1 MIVAEAREHSPV
13 DLIPTPESV
22 MQILTRTG
30 AYRKGH
36 FIYPSGKHAS
46 HYFQM
51 PLAFRYYDN
60 ARILSVGLS
69 RLFRME
75 KTIASQLPK
84 ISVISPSP
92 GGIMVAFG
100 VREALTAE
108 QIYWAEMEDGRRQ
121 FRQYMSETDVYPAI
135 IVDDILRSGRAMQ
148 ETFDLCKEIGADVIG
163 CGALVRF
170 EDSPNEF
177 NGVPVKSLLTFDVNF
192 YQNEQEW
199 KTSRSASDVQ
209 EEKVRF

>member
-1 MIVAEAREHSPV
+1 MVNLVPS
-13 DLIPTPESV
+13 PESV
-22 MQILTRTG
+22 MEILRDTG

-36 FIYPSGKHAS
+36 FIYPNGKHAS

-75 KTIASQLPK
+75 KAISSRLPK
-84 ISVISPSP
+84 VSIISPSP

-100 VREALTAE
+100 VREALSAE
-108 QIYWAEMEDGRRQ
+108 QIYWAEMEEGKRQ
-121 FRQYMSETDVYPAI
+121 FRQYIGEGDVHPAI
-135 IVDDILRSGRAMQ
+135 IVDDILRSGRAIT
-148 ETFDLCKEIGADVIG
+148 ETVKLVKELGADIIG
-163 CGALVRF
+163 IGTIVKFNDAP
-170 EDSPNEF
+170 SEF
-177 NGVPVKSLLTFDVNF
+177 DGIPVKSLTGFDVHF
-192 YQNEQEW
+192 YDTKEDWEKSKN
-199 KTSRSASDVQ
+199 ASDKE

>member
-1 MIVAEAREHSPV
+1 MV
-13 DLIPTPESV
+13 DLIPSPESV
-22 MQILTRTG
+22 MEILKSTG

-36 FIYPSGKHAS
+36 FIYPNGKHAS

-75 KTIASQLPK
+75 KSISSRLPK
-84 ISVISPSP
+84 VSVISPSP

-108 QIYWAEMEDGRRQ
+108 QIYWAEMEDGHRQ
-121 FRQYMSETDVYPAI
+121 FRQYMSEYEVHPAV
-135 IVDDILRSGRAMQ
+135 IVDDIIRSGRAIR
-148 ETFDLCKEIGADVIG
+148 ETVQLCKEIGTEVIG
-163 CGALVRF
+163 IGAIARF
-170 EDSPNEF
+170 EDGPTDF
-177 NGVPVKSLLTFDVNF
+177 DGIPVKSLLTFDVNF
-192 YQNEQEW
+192 YEDEDEW
-199 KTSRSASDVQ
+199 RGSRNASDSEV
-209 EEKVRF
+209 EKVRY

>member
-1 MIVAEAREHSPV
+1 
-13 DLIPTPESV
+13 
-22 MQILTRTG
+22 
-30 AYRKGH
+30 
-36 FIYPSGKHAS
+36 
-46 HYFQM
+46 
-51 PLAFRYYDN
+51 
-60 ARILSVGLS
+60 
-69 RLFRME
+69 ME

-84 ISVISPSP
+84 VSVISPSP

-108 QIYWAEMEDGRRQ
+108 QIYWAEMEDGKRQ
-121 FRQYMSETDVYPAI
+121 FRQYMSETDVHPAI

-170 EDSPNEF
+170 EDSPSEF

-192 YQNEQEW
+192 YQTEQEW
-199 KTSRSASDVQ
+199 KRSRSASDVH

>member
-1 MIVAEAREHSPV
+1 MV
-13 DLIPTPESV
+13 DLVPSPESV
-22 MQILTRTG
+22 MEILKSTG

-36 FIYPSGKHAS
+36 FVYPNGKHAS

-75 KTIASQLPK
+75 KSISSRLPK
-84 ISVISPSP
+84 VSVISPSP

-108 QIYWAEMEDGRRQ
+108 QIYWAEMEDGHRQ
-121 FRQYMSETDVYPAI
+121 FRQYMSEYEVHPAV
-135 IVDDILRSGRAMQ
+135 IVDDIIRSGRAIR
-148 ETFDLCKEIGADVIG
+148 ETVELCKEIGTEVIG
-163 CGALVRF
+163 IGAIARF
-170 EDSPNEF
+170 EDGPTDF
-177 NGVPVKSLLTFDVNF
+177 DGIPVKSLLTFDVNF
-192 YQNEQEW
+192 YEDEDEW
-199 KTSRSASDVQ
+199 RGSRNASDSEV
-209 EEKVRF
+209 EKVRY

>member
-1 MIVAEAREHSPV
+1 MV
-13 DLIPTPESV
+13 DLVPSSESV
-22 MQILTRTG
+22 MKILQDTG

-36 FIYPSGKHAS
+36 FIYPNGKHAS

-75 KTIASQLPK
+75 KSIAGRLPK
-84 ISVISPSP
+84 VSIISPSP

-100 VREALTAE
+100 VREALSAE
-108 QIYWAEMEDGRRQ
+108 QIYWAEMEEGTRQ
-121 FRQYMSETDVYPAI
+121 FRQYMSETDVHPAI
-135 IVDDILRSGRAMQ
+135 IVDDINRSGKAIR
-148 ETFDLCKEIGADVIG
+148 ETVDLVKSVGSEVIG
-163 CGALVRF
+163 IGVIAKF
-170 EDSPNEF
+170 EDAPDEF
-177 NGVPVKSLLTFDVNF
+177 NGVPVKSLLSFDVNF
-192 YQNEQEW
+192 YESESEW
-199 KTSRSASDVQ
+199 KGSRSASDAE

>member
-1 MIVAEAREHSPV
+1 MV
-13 DLIPTPESV
+13 DLIPSPESV
-22 MQILTRTG
+22 MEILKTTG

-36 FIYPSGKHAS
+36 FIYPNGKHAS

-75 KTIASQLPK
+75 KSISSRLPK
-84 ISVISPSP
+84 VSVISPSP

-108 QIYWAEMEDGRRQ
+108 QIYWAEMEDGHRQ
-121 FRQYMSETDVYPAI
+121 FRQYMSEYEVHPAV
-135 IVDDILRSGRAMQ
+135 IVDDIIRSGRAIR
-148 ETFDLCKEIGADVIG
+148 ETIDLCKEIGTEVIG
-163 CGALVRF
+163 VGAIARF
-170 EDSPNEF
+170 EDGPTDF
-177 NGVPVKSLLTFDVNF
+177 DGIPVKSLLTFDVNF
-192 YQNEQEW
+192 YESEDEW
-199 KTSRSASDVQ
+199 RGSRNASDSDV
-209 EEKVRF
+209 EKVRY